1 MKLNVMQRSCV
12 INPSL
17 DEAVFK
23 GGVVGGG
30 EGMMVNLSTELLTAA
45 LQGL

>member
-1 MKLNVMQRSCV
+1 M

-23 GGVVGGG
+23 GGGG
-30 EGMMVNLSTELLTAA
+30 GMMVNLSTELLTAA